1 MNHTVTSKEKILET
15 SRNMIKENGYNSI
28 SIRAVASAAGIS
40 IGSVYNYFSSKVDLV
55 GATIES
61 IWCEIFGTMKDY
73 DSFTDCIEW
82 IYERIEFGN
91 KMYPGF
97 FNLHSMAFL
106 QDENLEG
113 RKLMKRSLKHIKNKL
128 CSILLKDKSVR
139 EGCFDDE
146 FTPEKYIEFVFSN
159 IMASMM
165 RDDYDYSVLI
175 EIIKRTIYNK

>member
-15 SRNMIKENGYNSI
+15 SRNMIKENGYTSI

-61 IWCEIFGTMKDY
+61 IWCEIFGQLKDY
-73 DSFTDCIEW
+73 DNFTDCIEW

-106 QDENLEG
+106 QDEKLEG
-113 RKLMKRSLKHIKNKL
+113 RKLMKKSLNNIKDKL
-128 CSILLKDKSVR
+128 CSILLQDKDIDEK
-139 EGCFDDE
+139 CFNNE

-159 IMASMM
+159 IIYSMM
-165 RDDYDYSVLI
+165 KDDYDHSVLI
-175 EIIKRTIYNK
+175 ETIKRTIYNK